1 MVKTVLIID
10 DDKSIQK
17 FLSMA
22 LVKDGY
28 KVLTSENGIDGI
40 STFYNNMTD
49 MILLDLALPDFD
61 GIKVLDALRESTD
74 IPIIIISERDTE
86 NEKVLAL
93 DSGADDYIV
102 KPFGVS
108 EVLARIR
115 AAFRRYTP
123 KESPEKEFRLDYLT
137 VDFSRRQVFV
147 HGKEVHFT
155 PLEYKILCTMIEYRG
170 KVMTHKNIQDKVWN
184 APTTDDYQTIRV
196 FVANIRR
203 KIENDGS
210 KPRFI
215 TTEIGVG
222 YRFADN

>member
-86 NEKVLAL
+86 MKR
-93 DSGADDYIV
+93 
-102 KPFGVS
+102 FW
-108 EVLARIR
+108 
-115 AAFRRYTP
+115 
-123 KESPEKEFRLDYLT
+123 RLT
-137 VDFSRRQVFV
+137 AVR
-147 HGKEVHFT
+147 
-155 PLEYKILCTMIEYRG
+155 
-170 KVMTHKNIQDKVWN
+170 
-184 APTTDDYQTIRV
+184 TI
-196 FVANIRR
+196 
-203 KIENDGS
+203 
-210 KPRFI
+210 
-215 TTEIGVG
+215 T
-222 YRFADN
+222 

>member
-93 DSGADDYIV
+93 DSGADDYLV
-102 KPFGVS
+102 KPFS
-108 EVLARIR
+108 FEELAARLR
-115 AAFRRYTP
+115 AMTRKKFGMIDNILKVADLTLDTASHTVRRGECEINLSA
-123 KESPEKEFRLDYLT
+123 KEYNL
-137 VDFSRRQVFV
+137 
-147 HGKEVHFT
+147 
-155 PLEYKILCTMIEYRG
+155 LEYLMRNRG
-170 KVMTHKNIQDKVWN
+170 IVLS
-184 APTTDDYQTIRV
+184 RE
-196 FVANIRR
+196 
-203 KIENDGS
+203 KIENHIWNFDYEGGTNVVDVYISYLRKKIDGGRPDKLIHTVRGS
-210 KPRFI
+210 
-215 TTEIGVG
+215 G
-222 YRFADN
+222 YVLKEKK